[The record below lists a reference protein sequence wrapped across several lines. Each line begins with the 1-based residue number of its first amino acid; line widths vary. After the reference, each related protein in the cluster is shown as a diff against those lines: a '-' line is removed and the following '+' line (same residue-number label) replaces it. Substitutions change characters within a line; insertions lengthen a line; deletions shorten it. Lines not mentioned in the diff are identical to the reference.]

1 MLASLVFSLLSAQ
14 TIVPAAAAVTASP
27 TVAVPSPCPSSS
39 PAPIG
44 SRLPIGSPAP
54 HASPAPCGASLA
66 TIGHVI
72 SIGRNANLVGSALSA
87 STGTI
92 SQAQITTRPL
102 LRPGEVLED
111 IPGLVISQHSGG
123 GKANQYYLRGF
134 QLDHGTNLEAE
145 INGVP
150 INLGTHA
157 HGQGYSDINYLLP
170 ELVNYV
176 EFKKGT
182 YFADQGDF
190 AVAGGYS
197 LFYRNTIEPT
207 STFTIGDFGYD
218 RFFTANSIKVG
229 TGSNLLYGAEIAH
242 DNGSYVRADEYHR
255 FNGLLRY
262 SHTSGPTV
270 LAITGMAYNG
280 AFNSTDQIP
289 QRLVDAGV
297 LSRYGYID
305 PTDGGN
311 TYRYAL
317 SGQLTRTD
325 ARGATKVNV
334 YGVNSL
340 LSLSS
345 NFTYSLFDANDY
357 YNVTAN
363 PVTCNV
369 AYTTCAPNV
378 ATPNQS
384 AAGSPPT
391 VVGGG
396 GSSAGGGLPLGGAAS
411 APRTTKYQSY
421 CPGNNTAP
429 AGAAANSVVPAPFS
443 FSCGDQRQQID
454 KRVYYGF
461 DLSRSFIGSRV
472 TTTIGAGLRN
482 DNMPVVGLYLANAKQ
497 HYPNGTLSNDHAT
510 NTSEY
515 AYVESEIHLGSKLRV
530 VPGLRFDR
538 FNYGVSA
545 YDPAN
550 SGAANEGVLDPK
562 FVLAYALSPHQEF
575 YADFGESFHSN
586 DARGVI
592 GNVDPQTHAPFDPT
606 GAPVGFNSPLTRASG
621 EELGYRYSSAKLT
634 TTVSAFRLLLAN
646 ELVFDGDHGT
656 TSVAGPDVRQG
667 FELANF
673 YNPMQ
678 GLVFDAD
685 LATTTARFL
694 TDPLNQGTG
703 VPESLA
709 AVISAGATVDK
720 PHYAASLRMRYFGPR
735 QLDNAG
741 DAKSPPSMVFSTQLT
756 AKFPHRLFATL
767 DVFNLLNSTAPD
779 VTYFYASWT
788 KHDAANPAY
797 ANDPAIN
804 PALGGTGINDFH
816 FHPSQ
821 ARTVRVT
828 LSTGL

>member
-1 MLASLVFSLLSAQ
+1 
-14 TIVPAAAAVTASP
+14 
-27 TVAVPSPCPSSS
+27 
-39 PAPIG
+39 
-44 SRLPIGSPAP
+44 
-54 HASPAPCGASLA
+54 
-66 TIGHVI
+66 
-72 SIGRNANLVGSALSA
+72 
-87 STGTI
+87 
-92 SQAQITTRPL
+92 
-102 LRPGEVLED
+102 
-111 IPGLVISQHSGG
+111 
-123 GKANQYYLRGF
+123 
-134 QLDHGTNLEAE
+134 
-145 INGVP
+145 VP

-170 ELVNYV
+170 ELVSYV
-176 EFKKGT
+176 EFEKGA

-197 LFYRNTIEPT
+197 LVYRNTIQST

-229 TGSNLLYGAEIAH
+229 TASNLLYGAEIEH
-242 DNGSYVRADEYHR
+242 DNGSYLRADESHR

-262 SHTSGPTV
+262 SHTAGPSD

-289 QRLVDAGV
+289 QRLVDEGV
-297 LSRYGYID
+297 LSRYGLID
-305 PTDGGN
+305 PSDGGN

-317 SGQLTRTD
+317 SGQLTHTD
-325 ARGATKVNV
+325 ARGATKINV

-378 ATPNQS
+378 APPNQ
-384 AAGSPPT
+384 
-391 VVGGG
+391 G
-396 GSSAGGGLPLGGAAS
+396 GSSSTGGGLAMGGAAS

-421 CPGNNTAP
+421 CPGNTTAP
-429 AGAAANSVVPAPFS
+429 AGAAPGSIVPAAFS

-454 KRVYYGF
+454 KRLYYGF
-461 DLSRSFIGSRV
+461 DLSRSFIGSHV

-482 DNMPVVGLYLANAKQ
+482 DNIPVVGLYRSNAKQ
-497 HYPNGTLSNDHAT
+497 HYPNGTLSDDHAT

-515 AYVESEIHLGSKLRV
+515 AYIESEIHLGSKLRV

-538 FNYGVSA
+538 FNDGVSA
-545 YDPAN
+545 YDHAN

-606 GAPVGFNSPLTRASG
+606 GAPLAFNSPLTRASG

-634 TTVSAFRLLLAN
+634 TTISAFRLLVAN
-646 ELVFDGDHGT
+646 ELIFDGDHGT
-656 TSVAGPDVRQG
+656 TSVGGPDVRK
-667 FELANF
+667 
-673 YNPMQ
+673 
-678 GLVFDAD
+678 VSSSR
-685 LATTTARFL
+685 T
-694 TDPLNQGTG
+694 
-703 VPESLA
+703 
-709 AVISAGATVDK
+709 IST
-720 PHYAASLRMRYFGPR
+720 RPR
-735 QLDNAG
+735 
-741 DAKSPPSMVFSTQLT
+741 V
-756 AKFPHRLFATL
+756 
-767 DVFNLLNSTAPD
+767 
-779 VTYFYASWT
+779 
-788 KHDAANPAY
+788 
-797 ANDPAIN
+797 
-804 PALGGTGINDFH
+804 
-816 FHPSQ
+816 
-821 ARTVRVT
+821 
-828 LSTGL
+828 